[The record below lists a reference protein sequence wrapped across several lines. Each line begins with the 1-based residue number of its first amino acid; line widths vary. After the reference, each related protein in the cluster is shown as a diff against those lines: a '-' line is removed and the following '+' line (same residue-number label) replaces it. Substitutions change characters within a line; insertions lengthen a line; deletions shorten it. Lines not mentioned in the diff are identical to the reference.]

1 MKKASQTQ
9 KKKKKPVCQAE
20 SEKRTGTKIPKTKN
34 KIESTGSKII
44 SFQIAQKLINLMFI
58 RISMLCIEMC

>member
-9 KKKKKPVCQAE
+9 KKKKKSVCQAE

-34 KIESTGSKII
+34 KIESTGSK
-44 SFQIAQKLINLMFI
+44 
-58 RISMLCIEMC
+58 